1 VNVEK
6 RQSIFMKERNGNVRV
21 IQSFADAG
29 RGIASVFRT
38 ERNFRIH
45 FVLLTL
51 AILSGFWLG
60 LSAVEWIALLLCA
73 AGVLMAE
80 VFNTAL
86 EYLADAVHPE
96 MDPGIGRAK
105 DASAGAVLIA
115 ALAAAIVGAIL
126 FLPKLWDLLIK

>member
-1 VNVEK
+1 MQVL
-6 RQSIFMKERNGNVRV
+6 
-21 IQSFADAG
+21 QSFADAG
-29 RGIASVFRT
+29 RGIISVFRT

-45 FVLLTL
+45 LILLLVAIVL
-51 AILSGFWLG
+51 GFWLS
-60 LSAVEWIALLLCA
+60 LSAVEWIALLLCS
-73 AGVLMAE
+73 AGVLIGE